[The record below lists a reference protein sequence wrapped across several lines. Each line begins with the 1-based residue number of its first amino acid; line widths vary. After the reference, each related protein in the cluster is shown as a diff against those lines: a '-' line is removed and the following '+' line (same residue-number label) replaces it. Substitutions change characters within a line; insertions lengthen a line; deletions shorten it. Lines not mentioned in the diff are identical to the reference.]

1 VSILLVSGFPT
12 DQTLCFTL
20 LAEACVLPQS
30 SSGRQSAAI
39 ACGWCVEAALVS
51 HATGHVLVAATL
63 ATAGSAVFSGLFA
76 TSKLDDPRSA
86 HELSLR
92 VFLTLA
98 LLLATTFTL
107 VPNLLRVHFFYG
119 LDGPARAQ
127 SVPAG
132 TPGAKRRQLASQTA
146 PDSAIDVRHAYSG
159 IVLWPKKPS
168 VTKLIAPSPLL
179 WDKKRS
185 SGQSHPV
192 VIPFDGVYWFFR
204 APDTQPP
211 AKSRESQGTPEMFDI
226 QSTDWRRPLMMQA
239 HQNFVNTIQSR
250 CCSRIEVALRN
261 RDRYPHSI
269 SIELVLI
276 DNNSPGKPSES
287 LGRESVNSISPRK
300 MDDDGAPAAETLKFA
315 LPLGTG
321 LKQFD
326 EILMVFRLDG
336 YRARTAAKIGIDHF
350 TLVPR
355 GM

>member
-1 VSILLVSGFPT
+1 M
-12 DQTLCFTL
+12 
-20 LAEACVLPQS
+20 LAAAC
-30 SSGRQSAAI
+30 
-39 ACGWCVEAALVS
+39 
-51 HATGHVLVAATL
+51 
-63 ATAGSAVFSGLFA
+63 SAVLSSLFA
-76 TSKLDDPRSA
+76 TSKLDDPRLA

-92 VFLTLA
+92 VFLALA
-98 LLLATTFTL
+98 LILATTVTL
-107 VPNLLRVHFFYG
+107 VPYLLRTGVFHG
-119 LDGPARAQ
+119 LGGPVGAQ
-127 SVPAG
+127 AAQAG
-132 TPGAKRRQLASQTA
+132 TPGAKRGQPTSETR
-146 PDSAIDVRHAYSG
+146 PDSAIDVRDAYSG
-159 IVLWPKKPS
+159 IVLWPKKQA
-168 VTKLIAPSPLL
+168 VTKLVAPSPLL

-185 SGQSHPV
+185 SGPSNPV

-226 QSTDWRRPLMMQA
+226 QSTDWHRPLVMQA
-239 HQNFVNTIQSR
+239 HQNLVNTIPSS

-276 DNNSPGKPSES
+276 DNSSPGKPSES
-287 LGRESVNSISPRK
+287 LGRESVNSPGPRK
-300 MDDDGAPAAETLKFA
+300 IDEDGAPSTETLNFA
-315 LPLGTG
+315 LPLGAR

-326 EILMVFRLDG
+326 EILMVFRLDR

>member
-1 VSILLVSGFPT
+1 M
-12 DQTLCFTL
+12 
-20 LAEACVLPQS
+20 
-30 SSGRQSAAI
+30 AI

-51 HATGHVLVAATL
+51 HATGHFLVATVL
-63 ATAGSAVFSGLFA
+63 AAAAFAVLSCLFA
-76 TSKLDDPRSA
+76 TSKLDDPQIA

-92 VFLTLA
+92 VFLALA
-98 LLLATTFTL
+98 LILATTITL
-107 VPNLLRVHFFYG
+107 GPLLLRVHFFYG
-119 LDGPARAQ
+119 LGGPVRAQ
-127 SVPAG
+127 VAQAA
-132 TPGAKRRQLASQTA
+132 TPGSKRGQPTSETRLN
-146 PDSAIDVRHAYSG
+146 SAIGVRDAYSG
-159 IVLWPKKPS
+159 IVLWPKKQ
-168 VTKLIAPSPLL
+168 VITKLVAPSPLL

-185 SGQSHPV
+185 SDPSHPV

-204 APDTQPP
+204 VPDTHPP

-226 QSTDWRRPLMMQA
+226 QSTDWRRPLVMQA
-239 HQNFVNTIQSR
+239 HQNFVNTIPSS

-276 DNNSPGKPSES
+276 DNNSPGKPFES
-287 LGRESVNSISPRK
+287 LGRESVNSIGPRK
-300 MDDDGAPAAETLKFA
+300 TDDGGAPRTETLKFA
-315 LPLGTG
+315 LPFGAR